1 MEKKPKMKHR
11 YLKPV
16 GSEDSFILK
25 TDHEQVIGQIHSLEE
40 LRDTLVE
47 VPGDAIAFH
56 MDNRNDFANWLNTAI
71 SCETL
76 SNAIADVELK
86 DNPEETR
93 QQLLGLLNF
102 TISLLNEKPREKKRE
117 RKR

>member
-1 MEKKPKMKHR
+1 MAHR

-16 GSEDSFILK
+16 GSEDSFVLK
-25 TDHEQVIGQIHSLEE
+25 TDHEQIIGQIASLEE
-40 LRDTLVE
+40 LRDTLAE
-47 VPGDAIAFH
+47 VPEDAIAFH

-71 SCETL
+71 GCETL
-76 SNAIADVELK
+76 SNAVADIELK

-102 TISLLNEKPREKKRE
+102 TINLLNEKPKKKKKRKKLPG
-117 RKR
+117 R